1 MEDWNQPST
10 VPECMLSS
18 LRSLSWSM
26 YKGEP
31 QEKDIAI
38 YILEH
43 ALHLKTATIK
53 SSSESDVPK
62 LEMLKELALSSRAS
76 AKCKLMFK

>member
-1 MEDWNQPST
+1 
-10 VPECMLSS
+10 
-18 LRSLSWSM
+18 M

-31 QEKDIAI
+31 QEKDIMI

-62 LEMLKELALSSRAS
+62 FEMLKELALSSRAS
-76 AKCKLMFK
+76 TTCKLMFE